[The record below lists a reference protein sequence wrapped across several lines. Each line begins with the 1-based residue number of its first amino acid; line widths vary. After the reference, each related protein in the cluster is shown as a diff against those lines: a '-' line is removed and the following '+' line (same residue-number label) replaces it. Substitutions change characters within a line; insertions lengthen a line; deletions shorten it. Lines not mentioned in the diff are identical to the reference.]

1 MEQRVQCPKCR
12 KIYVAYDT
20 ISFRCSQC
28 GSPVAIGVAGKTSSK
43 GLPARELQSKLRH
56 GKKSKPILLLL
67 PLLLGL
73 LLHSVGYFSV
83 FLFLV
88 AIVYFFIEIRSKER
102 IQFWKQAVLWS
113 FLFLIGA
120 IVGDGMSPPT
130 AQCADRSFSYSAH
143 HQGTCSWHGGVNE
156 WDPGPWW
163 TRPPNSLAKYL
174 Q

>member
-28 GSPVAIGVAGKTSSK
+28 GSPVVIGVAGKTSSK
-43 GLPARELQSKLRH
+43 GLPARELQSKLRQ

-102 IQFWKQAVLWS
+102 IQFWKQAKRCYGPFS
-113 FLFLIGA
+113 FLSVPSWVMACRRRPRSVPIGA
-120 IVGDGMSPPT
+120 PVTLPIIKEHAHGM
-130 AQCADRSFSYSAH
+130 
-143 HQGTCSWHGGVNE
+143 VE
-156 WDPGPWW
+156 
-163 TRPPNSLAKYL
+163 
-174 Q
+174 